1 MLSVTLIERI
11 DMSLVALISIVAF
24 SMLAAGV
31 YCLIIKVFGGKDE
44 EGNN

>member
-1 MLSVTLIERI
+1 MLSITPIEAA
-11 DMSLVALISIVAF
+11 DMSMVALISIVAF